1 MKHIFTISL
10 CFLSLSLSAQET
22 ITYPYNPDGDV
33 DGAIASPDLLD
44 ILGVYGGEFSPSEI
58 QIDGV
63 GLLQVIQDL
72 QNQLASI
79 QLIDVNYVEAT
90 LIAHQQELA
99 AHQQEIDNLNQQI
112 AENALPDGTAIGQLL
127 RWNGTAWI
135 LKNPVASTF
144 LNNDNIHI
152 AVDLWISDA
161 SLSEAIYGHISAW
174 DVSFVTNMSDLFDN
188 SCETCFNEDIS
199 SWDVSSVT
207 NMSSMF
213 KSASSFNGDISSWD
227 VSNVT
232 DMSYM
237 FSEALIF
244 NGDISSWDVSRVT
257 DMRYMFSNAD
267 SFNGDLPSWDVSSVT
282 DMSYMFSSSDF
293 NGDISTWDVSSV
305 TNMGGMFTSSSFNS
319 DLSSWDVSSVTN
331 MELMFYNASIFSG
344 DLSSWDVS
352 SVTNMFEMF
361 METSFNCDISSWD
374 VSSVTNMDLMFGGS
388 DYEYNGG
395 NILFYP
401 ISSLSEENMC
411 LIHTS
416 FSSNENWGGDYVYDW
431 SEYCD

>member
-10 CFLSLSLSAQET
+10 CFLALSLSAQET

-112 AENALPDGTAIGQLL
+112 AENALPDGTVNGQLL

-135 LKNPVASTF
+135 PTLPYTSFFFTD
-144 LNNDNIHI
+144 DNIHE
-152 AVDLWISDA
+152 AAYAWIDNEESA
-161 SLSEAIYGHISAW
+161 EATYGHISEW
-174 DVSFVTNMSDLFDN
+174 DVSQVTNMAMLFDFDD
-188 SCETCFNEDIS
+188 SFNEDL
-199 SWDVSSVT
+199 
-207 NMSSMF
+207 
-213 KSASSFNGDISSWD
+213 SSWD

-232 DMSYM
+232 TMRSM
-237 FSEALIF
+237 FEGA
-244 NGDISSWDVSRVT
+244 
-257 DMRYMFSNAD
+257 
-267 SFNGDLPSWDVSSVT
+267 
-282 DMSYMFSSSDF
+282 
-293 NGDISTWDVSSV
+293 
-305 TNMGGMFTSSSFNS
+305 TNFNS
-319 DLSSWDVSSVTN
+319 DLSSWDVSSVTD
-331 MELMFYNASIFSG
+331 MYAMFRYASG
-344 DLSSWDVS
+344 
-352 SVTNMFEMF
+352 
-361 METSFNCDISSWD
+361 FNQDISSWD
-374 VSSVTNMDLMFGGS
+374 VSSVTDMGSLFPHPWGS
-388 DYEYNGG
+388 DM
-395 NILFYP
+395 FAFA
-401 ISSLSEENMC
+401 SALSEANKC

-416 FSSNENWGGDYVYDW
+416 FSSNTAWPYEW
-431 SEYCD
+431 SGFCE

>member
-1 MKHIFTISL
+1 MRTLLSLALISL
-10 CFLSLSLSAQET
+10 CCSLSAQET

-135 LKNPVASTF
+135 LKNPVPSTF

-161 SLSEAIYGHISAW
+161 SLSETIYGHISAW
-174 DVSFVTNMSDLFDN
+174 DVSGVTNMSDLFDN

-244 NGDISSWDVSRVT
+244 NGDISSWDVS
-257 DMRYMFSNAD
+257 
-267 SFNGDLPSWDVSSVT
+267 SVT

-331 MELMFYNASIFSG
+331 MELMFYYASIFSG

-361 METSFNCDISSWD
+361 MQTSFNCDISSWN
-374 VSSVTNMDLMFGGS
+374 VSSVTNMDTMFGGS
-388 DYEYNGG
+388 DYELNGG